1 MDKNKIIELKSN
13 ELELK
18 LKNINEKDPL
28 NNLEEE
34 KNDEKKLSDNLIESS
49 EKEKSKTPAD
59 LNEKGDFLNISKPIS
74 YIASLAPKEV
84 TLLAL
89 V

>member
-1 MDKNKIIELKSN
+1 M
-13 ELELK
+13 
-18 LKNINEKDPL
+18 
-28 NNLEEE
+28 
-34 KNDEKKLSDNLIESS
+34 
-49 EKEKSKTPAD
+49 
-59 LNEKGDFLNISKPIS
+59 NISKPIS